1 MLFDVRIKIPHQ
13 ISSDVFSP
21 IFQSKM
27 MLKIPMFDQDFQSK
41 IKHKTSI
48 RSYDQHFW
56 LVVNLKHNLLTHHK
70 FRLDAFEL
78 KF

>member
-41 IKHKTSI
+41 INHKTSI
-48 RSYDQHFW
+48 RSHDQNFW
-56 LVVNLKHNLLTHHK
+56 PVGNLKHNLLTHQK
-70 FRLDAFEL
+70 VRLDALEL